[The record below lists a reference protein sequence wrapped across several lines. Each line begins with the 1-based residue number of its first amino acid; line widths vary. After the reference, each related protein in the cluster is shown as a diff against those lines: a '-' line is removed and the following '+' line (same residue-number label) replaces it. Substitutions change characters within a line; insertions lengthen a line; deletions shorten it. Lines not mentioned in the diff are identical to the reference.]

1 MENSPWT
8 PAHIVTSI
16 CVPTETSDYR
26 LPADEATIDDE
37 IVADLLVKSILLRR
51 LTKDRL
57 ATFIIEQIKPFM
69 TSQDSMFLR
78 RNIPTFSDFT

>member
-1 MENSPWT
+1 LTNS
-8 PAHIVTSI
+8 I
-16 CVPTETSDYR
+16 ETRLDRCRR
-26 LPADEATIDDE
+26 LPKSPQSAHPDHFEHATIDDE

>member
-1 MENSPWT
+1 
-8 PAHIVTSI
+8 
-16 CVPTETSDYR
+16 
-26 LPADEATIDDE
+26 
-37 IVADLLVKSILLRR
+37 LVKSILLRR